1 MSDKIIN
8 VLGICGSLRQKSFNK
23 AALQAAIELAPG
35 DMRVEAAE
43 IGDVPLYNA
52 DVQEKG
58 FPAAV
63 ETLGAKIQAADALL
77 FVTPEYNYSVPG
89 VLKNAIDW
97 VSRLPSQPCAGKAVA
112 ITGASPGMLGTARAQ
127 YHLRQICVFLDMHP
141 INRPEVMI
149 ANANAKFDENG
160 KLQDAMSRELI
171 GKLLVSL
178 GNWSRQ
184 LQSGQGKA

>member
-1 MSDKIIN
+1 MSAGIVN
-8 VLGICGSLRQKSFNK
+8 VLGLCGSLRQKSYNK

-35 DMRVEAAE
+35 DMRIDTAP
-43 IGDVPLYNA
+43 IGDIPLYNA

-63 ETLGAKIQAADALL
+63 ESLGARIQAADALL

-112 ITGASPGMLGTARAQ
+112 IMGASPSMLGTARAQ

-149 ANANAKFDENG
+149 ASAATKFDEHG
-160 KLQDAMSRELI
+160 KLLDATTRELI

-178 GNWSRQ
+178 GAWSRQ
-184 LQSGQGKA
+184 LQSRQAP